1 MSKYDPLIDKK
12 VYELARDYLPSLK
25 IDGVTPALIEQYLDP
40 ILERPKPETLAGLYL
55 RMLESIQNA
64 NMKSG
69 VIGKAIGGVDKLS
82 CILEA
87 FDPKKVIKK
96 YGDDSEALLEEI
108 VKKVKPAGKIR
119 KCLKGIWP
127 QYCKAILSAAVFL
140 EQFETAEA
148 FYQFAG
154 SFNRDDRAR
163 ASLPMLLDKE
173 VHGMGFALA
182 CDFLKELGYV
192 EFPKP
197 DVHLIQIFKKLDLC
211 PAEADPYQ
219 VFKAIVRVARHS
231 GVTPYNADK
240 VFWLI
245 GSGRFYNHP
254 EIGEKGKIGSRKD
267 DFIKYAKKELKRLDL
282 VK

>member
-1 MSKYDPLIDKK
+1 MSKYDPRIDKK

-25 IDGVTPALIEQYLDP
+25 IDGVTPALIEQYRDP
-40 ILERPKPETLAGLYL
+40 ILERPRPTTLPELYL

-82 CILEA
+82 CVLEG
-87 FDPKKVIKK
+87 FNPKKVIKK

-108 VKKVKPAGKIR
+108 VKKVKPVGKIR
-119 KCLKGIWP
+119 KGLKGIWP

-140 EQFETAEA
+140 EQFEAVEA
-148 FYQFAG
+148 FYRFAD
-154 SFNRDDRAR
+154 SFDRDDRAR

-197 DVHLIQIFKKLDLC
+197 DVHLIQIFKNLDLC
-211 PAEADPYQ
+211 PAKADQYQ
-219 VFKAIVRVARHS
+219 VFKAIVRVARHAN
-231 GVTPYNADK
+231 VTPYNADK
-240 VFWLI
+240 VFWLV
-245 GSGRFYNHP
+245 GSGRFYNNP
-254 EIGEKGKIGSRKD
+254 EIGKKGKIGSRKD
-267 DFIKYAKKELKRLDL
+267 DFVEYAQIELKRLGL
-282 VK
+282 TC